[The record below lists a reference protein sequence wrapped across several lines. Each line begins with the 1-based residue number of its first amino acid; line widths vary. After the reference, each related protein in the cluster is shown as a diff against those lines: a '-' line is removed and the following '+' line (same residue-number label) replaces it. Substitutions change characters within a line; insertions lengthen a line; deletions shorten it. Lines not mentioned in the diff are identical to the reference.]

1 MAYTFS
7 FWPIIKRVY
16 RFSWWQTT
24 VKLGGVFQLIHFN
37 YVRWKNFLST
47 GNNFTEIQLDRNSTT
62 LIIGE
67 NGAGKS
73 TILDAICFGLF
84 GKPFRNIKKG
94 QLLNSVNESNCVVEV
109 EFKVGGKDVKV
120 IRGIKPNKF
129 EIYINGKMYNQDA
142 NARDYQ
148 KYLEQQ
154 ILKLNYRSFTQVVI
168 LGSSTFVP
176 FMQLKARHRREV
188 VEEILDIQIFSL
200 MNMILKQ
207 RLKTIEADYRE
218 LDYKQSLTSE
228 KLKLKRKYIQDL
240 QDNRRKLIEEKTLLV
255 SINEEEVFKKKRK
268 IADLQ
273 DDIESMHEKISNS
286 TKITNQFDKLNDLNS
301 QLKTKHKS
309 HKKLVKF
316 FEENEDCPVCQQ
328 HIDEVY
334 KDTMISRE
342 NEKSDKLTVGI
353 KELADKLEATKVKI
367 SVINEVN
374 QNIQSNNVEIA
385 KENSSIG
392 ELEKFNATLQTEV
405 KQLEEGHVD
414 QGDHEQ
420 VESLNE
426 EFKMVSDE
434 KEKLREEK
442 VYAEAARSMLTDQ
455 GIKTKIIKQYLP
467 IMNKLINTYLSSME
481 FYVNFTLDENFDE
494 TIKSRY
500 RDDFTYASFSE
511 GEKMRIDL
519 ALLFTWRA
527 VAKMKNSTNTNL
539 LILDEIFDSSLD
551 GTGTDEFLKILNTL
565 GDENVFVISHKQ
577 DALADKFRS
586 TVKFE
591 KIKNFSHISE

>member
-1 MAYTFS
+1 M
-7 FWPIIKRVY
+7 
-16 RFSWWQTT
+16 
-24 VKLGGVFQLIHFN
+24 IHFN

-47 GNNFTEIQLDRNSTT
+47 GNNFTEIQLDRSSTT

-73 TILDAICFGLF
+73 TILDALCFGLF
-84 GKPFRNIKKG
+84 GKPFRNINKP
-94 QLLNSVNESNCVVEV
+94 QLLNSVNASNCLVEV

-120 IRGIKPNKF
+120 VRGIKPNIF

-142 NARDYQ
+142 NSRDYQ

-168 LGSSTFVP
+168 LGSSTFIP

-207 RLKTIEADYRE
+207 KLKTIEADHRE
-218 LDYKQSLTSE
+218 LEYKESLTSE
-228 KLKLKRKYIQDL
+228 KLTLKKRYIQDI
-240 QDNRRKLIEEKTLLV
+240 QDNRRKLIEEKTVLI
-255 SINEEEVFKKKRK
+255 SENEEEIFKKKRK
-268 IADLQ
+268 ISDLQ
-273 DDIESMHEKISNS
+273 DDIECMHEKISNAA
-286 TKITNQFDKLNDLNS
+286 KVVEQFDKLNDLNS
-301 QLKTKHKS
+301 QLKTKHRS
-309 HKKLVKF
+309 HKRLIKF
-316 FEENEDCPVCQQ
+316 FEENEDCPTCQQ
-328 HIDEVY
+328 HIDEDY
-334 KDTMISRE
+334 KDTMLSKE
-342 NEKSDKLTVGI
+342 NKKYDKLTVGI

-367 SVINEVN
+367 NIINEVN
-374 QNIQSNNVEIA
+374 KNIQSNNVEIA

-392 ELEKFNATLQTEV
+392 ELEKFNATLDTEI
-405 KQLEEGHVD
+405 KQLQDGHVD
-414 QGDHEQ
+414 KKDHEE
-420 VESLNE
+420 VVSLQE
-426 EFKMVSDE
+426 EFDTVSKE
-434 KEKLREEK
+434 KNKLREEK
-442 VYAEAARSMLTDQ
+442 VYSDAVRTMLTDQ

-467 IMNKLINTYLSSME
+467 IMNKLINTYLTSME

-527 VAKMKNSTNTNL
+527 VAKMKNSANTNL

-565 GDENVFVISHKQ
+565 SDENIFVISHKQ

-586 TVKFE
+586 TIRFE
-591 KIKNFSHISE
+591 KVKNFSHISE